1 MFTDSI
7 DYTICSTDESHY
19 NRINCNLTA
28 PVTKYAAMTVTCL
41 TANCDI
47 VVLNSWD
54 YIMIDGKQFSFET
67 GFTNLNAETFVGL
80 LNDLFTKK
88 NVTYRA
94 ELDSARRFKIVCDKK
109 FVIDR
114 MTYHFRLI
122 TGFYQTEY
130 ENKALFSDYN
140 EEQQMY
146 YVRSNSIGFT
156 NLTPVLYL
164 TSNIAINSYRN
175 VNNELS
181 GSKIVMRLNNSF
193 MPGSPIIVNNADF
206 ETTLLSNDLSSLE
219 FTLVDAF
226 MKEVRLLS
234 PMYLS
239 IHVRAIPDEETQH
252 AIFEGQEE
260 KGS

>member
-1 MFTDSI
+1 
-7 DYTICSTDESHY
+7 
-19 NRINCNLTA
+19 
-28 PVTKYAAMTVTCL
+28 
-41 TANCDI
+41 
-47 VVLNSWD
+47 
-54 YIMIDGKQFSFET
+54 MIDGKQFSFET

-146 YVRSNSIGFT
+146 YVRSNSVGFT

-239 IHVRAIPDEETQH
+239 IHVRAIPDEEIHH

>member
-1 MFTDSI
+1 
-7 DYTICSTDESHY
+7 
-19 NRINCNLTA
+19 
-28 PVTKYAAMTVTCL
+28 
-41 TANCDI
+41 
-47 VVLNSWD
+47 
-54 YIMIDGKQFSFET
+54 
-67 GFTNLNAETFVGL
+67 
-80 LNDLFTKK
+80 
-88 NVTYRA
+88 
-94 ELDSARRFKIVCDKK
+94 
-109 FVIDR
+109 
-114 MTYHFRLI
+114 
-122 TGFYQTEY
+122 
-130 ENKALFSDYN
+130 
-140 EEQQMY
+140 MY
-146 YVRSNSIGFT
+146 YVRSNSVWYT
-156 NLTPVLYL
+156 NLTPVLHL

-234 PMYLS
+234 LMFLS
-239 IHVRAIPDEETQH
+239 IHVRAIPDEEIQH

>member
-1 MFTDSI
+1 
-7 DYTICSTDESHY
+7 
-19 NRINCNLTA
+19 
-28 PVTKYAAMTVTCL
+28 MTY
-41 TANCDI
+41 
-47 VVLNSWD
+47 SP
-54 YIMIDGKQFSFET
+54 
-67 GFTNLNAETFVGL
+67 
-80 LNDLFTKK
+80 KK

-239 IHVRAIPDEETQH
+239 IHVRAIPDEEIQL

-260 KGS
+260 K

>member
-1 MFTDSI
+1 MFTESI

-28 PVTKYAAMTVTCL
+28 PVTKYSAMTVTCL

-54 YIMIDGKQFSFET
+54 YIVIDGKQYSFET
-67 GFTNLNAETFVGL
+67 EYTNLNSETFVGL
-80 LNDLFTKK
+80 LNDLFDKK
-88 NVTYRA
+88 GVTYKA
-94 ELDSARRFKIVCDKK
+94 QLDSANRFKLICDKQ
-109 FVIDR
+109 FVIER

-122 TGFYQTEY
+122 TGFYQSEY
-130 ENKALFSDYN
+130 ENMPLYSDYN
-140 EEQQMY
+140 DEQQMY
-146 YVRSNSIGFT
+146 YVRANSVGFT

-175 VNNELS
+175 ANSNELS

-234 PMYLS
+234 PMYLA
-239 IHVRAIPDEETQH
+239 IHVRGIADEE
-252 AIFEGQEE
+252 IIPPLLMEGQEQ
-260 KGS
+260 K

>member
-1 MFTDSI
+1 
-7 DYTICSTDESHY
+7 
-19 NRINCNLTA
+19 
-28 PVTKYAAMTVTCL
+28 
-41 TANCDI
+41 
-47 VVLNSWD
+47 
-54 YIMIDGKQFSFET
+54 
-67 GFTNLNAETFVGL
+67 
-80 LNDLFTKK
+80 
-88 NVTYRA
+88 
-94 ELDSARRFKIVCDKK
+94 
-109 FVIDR
+109 
-114 MTYHFRLI
+114 MTYHFRLL

-130 ENKALFSDYN
+130 ENKPLYSDYN
-140 EEQQMY
+140 AEHQIY
-146 YVRSNSIGFT
+146 YIRSNSVGFT

-175 VNNELS
+175 INNELS

-239 IHVRAIPDEETQH
+239 IHVRAIPDDEIQH
-252 AIFEGQEE
+252 PLLEPQQ
-260 KGS
+260 